1 MSFINTH
8 CEETEIVKGPE
19 IINNILQLRL
29 RCKNGTYITALN
41 VKKCLYVKINN
52 KEFSTRTKSTYYF
65 ICRTEKELNISINR
79 MFESEIDIDHID
91 EFLTSID
98 IFEYGKPI
106 KLNNKPYQ
114 VLWSF
119 DSNYYHGAFTSIYS
133 FLHNFDKDKLANL
146 NVNLCIPEVDFD
158 SVNKELCRFIRICK
172 VKGIE
177 VEYTL
182 SFSTPDVVHKVFLDT
197 QCFKGGS
204 HLLKLSNF
212 SRLIVGQLYTHD
224 KLLYIDSDTI
234 IQTDMSKSLDKIV
247 DTDYVVLGKKSHL
260 NYTNIINVNNTSA
273 ALRYLPPGFN
283 LKNNVV
289 YTGTMVFNCERFL
302 QYYPKIIELV
312 RKHNATPNGIYKLF
326 TMSIIN
332 LAINNDCKHAD
343 QYINNVVDLGFK
355 ANLEELND
363 KADVLDWS
371 GMFKPWFNNGLYKEY
386 WTKYNVMYEEY
397 PGEVMYIKDTTEKSL
412 K

>member
-1 MSFINTH
+1 LHFR
-8 CEETEIVKGPE
+8 VKC
-19 IINNILQLRL
+19 NS
-29 RCKNGTYITALN
+29 GTYVVVLN
-41 VKKCLYVKINN
+41 AKKCLHVKINN
-52 KEFSTRTKSTYYF
+52 KEFTTRIKSTYYF
-65 ICRTEKELNISINR
+65 ICNAEDELNININR
-79 MFESEIDIDHID
+79 MFENEIDMDHIQ
-91 EFLTSID
+91 EFLKSID
-98 IFEYGKPI
+98 IFKYGEPI
-106 KLNNKPYQ
+106 LLNNKKYQ
-114 VLWSF
+114 ILWSF

-133 FLHNFDKDKLANL
+133 LLHNFDRDRLKDL

-158 SVNKELCRFIRICK
+158 SVNKEIGKFIRICK
-172 VKGIE
+172 DKGIE

-212 SRLIVGQLYTHD
+212 SRLIVGHLYLHD

-234 IQTDMSKSLDKIV
+234 IQTDMSKCLDKIV
-247 DTDYVVLGKKSHL
+247 NTNYVVLGKKANL
-260 NYTNIINVNNTSA
+260 NYTNLINVNNVSA
-273 ALRYLPPGFN
+273 VLRYLPPGFN
-283 LKNNVV
+283 LKNNVI
-289 YTGTMVFNCERFL
+289 YTGTMVFNCKQFIK
-302 QYYPKIIELV
+302 YYPKIIELV
-312 RKHNATPNGIYKLF
+312 KRHNATPNGIYKLF

-332 LAINNDCKHAD
+332 LAINNDCKYAD

-355 ANLEELND
+355 AGLEELND